1 MPTWVSSRRGA
12 LRFAFARLHSILWIT
27 FLGGI
32 ATVVGLVFCIIPGVY
47 IWIAFAVAVPVLL
60 TEGVKGTSAL
70 GRSRTLVSGRWW
82 GTFGV
87 VLLGTILAG
96 LFLVAQR
103 VRGRAWAG
111 LHRGGG
117 RAPRPVDPARLER
130 EADEAERRGDLERAI
145 RLRFRAGLLRLDRA
159 RAIELEA
166 STTSGAV
173 SRKLRSHDFDD
184 VSASFDAVVYG
195 RRPPGGE
202 DVELS
207 RAGWTRVLSAA
218 GGR

>member
-32 ATVVGLVFCIIPGVY
+32 ATVVGLVFCIVPGVY

-60 TEGVKGTSAL
+60 TEGVKGTRAL

-96 LFLVAQR
+96 VVAAAI
-103 VRGRAWAG
+103 GGAPG
-111 LHRGGG
+111 L
-117 RAPRPVDPARLER
+117 
-130 EADEAERRGDLERAI
+130 
-145 RLRFRAGLLRLDRA
+145 
-159 RAIELEA
+159 
-166 STTSGAV
+166 S
-173 SRKLRSHDFDD
+173 
-184 VSASFDAVVYG
+184 
-195 RRPPGGE
+195 RRPPHSGPRP
-202 DVELS
+202 LP
-207 RAGWTRVLSAA
+207 RPSAPTA
-218 GGR
+218 